1 MATQATEEAPMAGAG
16 NEEHISDHFELLALM
31 GQDFAA
37 SLDIE
42 GTLKKALARITRHL
56 NAAGGALFLLDET
69 GASLRCHACFGAT
82 EITGLTLN
90 SGEGIVGRCVQN
102 SVGKIVR
109 DVSKD
114 PNFDKSV
121 DAKTGFTTRSIL
133 CAPMRVQ
140 DQRIGA
146 IELVNKV
153 GGDGLFSDADLQLL
167 QALSSSAALAILNA
181 RMAKALVEQERM
193 KRELE
198 LAAEIQRSLL
208 PNNRDETFPVHG
220 INRPARMVSGDFYDF
235 FPLGDGRICFTL
247 ADVSGKGMNAALM
260 MAKTASLFRCLGKT
274 IHEPGRLLAKINA
287 EICETATRGM
297 FVTMVGGVF
306 DPRTGIVRLANAGHE
321 PPLYHDRDG
330 NFTALPA
337 EAPPLGISPL
347 LSGEEEF
354 PEVELNLDGGAL
366 YVFTDGVTEGYLE
379 DGSEFQVDGL
389 KNLIVE
395 NCMLTAPERLEA
407 IVARIDRGDRTL
419 RDDLTVLVVEDNPQH
434 DFIEAHAGVEIVP
447 SEGKDDERLLKLKFF
462 SQPNRLRLVRSLV
475 LAAAELYGYDS
486 KTAKDI
492 VLAVDEACQ
501 NVIRHAYKGRE
512 DGEITLQ
519 IRRNGN
525 EIVILLRDFADVIDV
540 SKVKPRALSDV
551 RPGGLGTHLIREIMD
566 EVTFLPPPADGGNL
580 LKMVKRLT

>member
-1 MATQATEEAPMAGAG
+1 MVGDG
-16 NEEHISDHFELLALM
+16 EHIADHFELLALM
-31 GQDFAA
+31 GQNFAA

-42 GTLKKALARITRHL
+42 DTLKKALAHITRHL
-56 NAAGGALFLLDET
+56 NAVGGALFLLDET
-69 GASLRCHACFGAT
+69 GAVLRCHACSGAT

-102 SVGKIVR
+102 NVAEIVR
-109 DVSKD
+109 DVSQD

-121 DAKTGFTTRSIL
+121 DEKTGFTTRSIL

-140 DQRIGA
+140 NQRIGA

-153 GGDGLFSDADLQLL
+153 DGDGLFSDADLHLL
-167 QALSSSAALAILNA
+167 HALSSSAALAVLNA

-208 PNNRDETFPVHG
+208 PENRDETFPVHG
-220 INRPARMVSGDFYDF
+220 VNRPARMVSGDFYDF
-235 FPLGDGRICFTL
+235 FPLEDGRICFNL

-306 DPRTGIVRLANAGHE
+306 DPKTGIVRLANAGHE

-337 EAPPLGISPL
+337 EAPPLGIL
-347 LSGEEEF
+347 LPPAGEDGF

-389 KNLIVE
+389 KKFIADNG
-395 NCMLTAPERLEA
+395 MLTAPERLEA
-407 IVARIDRGDRTL
+407 IVSRIDCGGRAL
-419 RDDLTVLVVEDNPQH
+419 RDDLTLLVIEDNPQH
-434 DFIEAHAGVEIVP
+434 GFSEMHAGVEIIP
-447 SEGKDDERLLKLKFF
+447 SENYDGERLLKLKFP
-462 SQPNRLRLVRSLV
+462 SNPNRLKLVRSLV

-501 NVIRHAYKGRE
+501 NVIRHAYKGRT
-512 DGEITLQ
+512 DGDIILQ
-519 IRRNGN
+519 IRRSGN
-525 EIVILLRDFADVIDV
+525 EITILLRDFADVIDV
-540 SKVKPRALSDV
+540 SRVKPRKLSDV

-566 EVTFLPPPADGGNL
+566 EVVFLPPPVDGGNL